1 MANYYRITAYHKE
14 KDISIIMDSYGYFEK
29 KWQFSADLIR
39 RGFDIIEVSDDI
51 ISQTTKER
59 LNALEAEKAELINKI
74 AVEKLKSNLIIQK
87 NDIVKYLQSAV
98 KKRPLQMIQLLIKQV
113 VLYNDKIEI
122 HFNYTDGKRP
132 DDELHQAFSFY
143 SFNQRITID
152 QHKIGKEP
160 IVTDYEIT
168 LSI

>member
-1 MANYYRITAYHKE
+1 M
-14 KDISIIMDSYGYFEK
+14 
-29 KWQFSADLIR
+29 
-39 RGFDIIEVSDDI
+39 
-51 ISQTTKER
+51 
-59 LNALEAEKAELINKI
+59 
-74 AVEKLKSNLIIQK
+74 IIQK
-87 NDIVKYLQSAV
+87 HDIVKYLQSAV

-152 QHKIGKEP
+152 QHKIGKES
-160 IVTDYEIT
+160 IVTDYEII
-168 LSI
+168 LFI

>member
-1 MANYYRITAYHKE
+1 MTLQHEVKTWKVCMAVLAERIMGAHQKRM
-14 KDISIIMDSYGYFEK
+14 DDQSILHILEERLAEK
-29 KWQFSADLIR
+29 KSSIDNLIAAMEQ
-39 RGFDIIEVSDDI
+39 GI

-113 VLYNDKIEI
+113 VLYNDISYFI
-122 HFNYTDGKRP
+122 SLF
-132 DDELHQAFSFY
+132 F
-143 SFNQRITID
+143 
-152 QHKIGKEP
+152 
-160 IVTDYEIT
+160 
-168 LSI
+168 